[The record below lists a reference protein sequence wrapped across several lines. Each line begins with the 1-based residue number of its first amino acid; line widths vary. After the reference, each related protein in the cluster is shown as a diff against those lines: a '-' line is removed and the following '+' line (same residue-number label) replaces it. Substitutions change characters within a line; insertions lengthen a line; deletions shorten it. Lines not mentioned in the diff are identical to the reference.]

1 MDIINSYPAREN
13 HIQHLEKVVQESLDA
28 LELCAFFEKRQN
40 PLNEFNSQEELF
52 DNAVATL
59 QKVVPIRFY
68 GVYLVDEKTMDLY
81 LAHSCPEGYSQYLQD
96 NLENFIDNGTVAWAM
111 RENRTVVSFSYDH
124 KYDVLLHALETNQKS
139 HGLISCFLE
148 KNTAAITSW
157 NSILLTIIMRSTAYA
172 LENFHLYK
180 QLDDQNEKLNDTI
193 DQLNSEIKKKEAI
206 EEQLRESEIIYRNI
220 FENTG
225 NATIIIDNNGLI
237 LLSNS
242 QFLAFSKYTRE
253 ELEKIQDIFH
263 FFPQESHCA
272 IIQNLLT
279 SHPGHSQ
286 ALPQEFLFQDSEG
299 NQRFVLLY
307 IHSLGIDNKYI
318 LSFSDISK
326 IKQAEKELNFQAFH
340 DTLTQLPNRALLEKR
355 LSQAV
360 KKAYLQ
366 ADYNYAVLFIDID
379 RLKII
384 NDTLGHNAG
393 DEMIKQTSE
402 RLRTCIR
409 DVDTVARFG
418 GDEFVI
424 LLEGVHNARECEIV
438 LQRIYR
444 EFHSPLNVGGR
455 EMMLTLSTGIFLGD
469 RQLQDSEEIIR
480 CADLAMYQAKKL
492 GRNKYIYHNE
502 QECRR
507 EENNL
512 YLENEL
518 SKAIQSDSD
527 IFLTYQPIL
536 NLHSGAIYGLE
547 VLTRWN
553 HTQRGMLSPGKFIP
567 IAENTGLMVPL
578 GKKILSMAFSQFCAW
593 LEAYPDLKEIFLCL
607 NLSVNQLLQGDIV
620 ANISDAAAQ
629 AGMPLENIHL
639 EITESVFIDEATY
652 ASAVI
657 NELKEK
663 GIHVSIDDFGTGY
676 SSLRYLDQF
685 AIDLIKID
693 KELVQKITT
702 QNTSYS
708 IVESMLSLNQKLGI
722 QVVAEGIE
730 NVDQLRTLQRM
741 ECHLGQGFLF
751 SRPMTSRELEQYFSR
766 DINHCLLCDPS
777 RELQAY
783 SPG

>member
-1 MDIINSYPAREN
+1 
-13 HIQHLEKVVQESLDA
+13 
-28 LELCAFFEKRQN
+28 
-40 PLNEFNSQEELF
+40 
-52 DNAVATL
+52 
-59 QKVVPIRFY
+59 
-68 GVYLVDEKTMDLY
+68 
-81 LAHSCPEGYSQYLQD
+81 
-96 NLENFIDNGTVAWAM
+96 
-111 RENRTVVSFSYDH
+111 
-124 KYDVLLHALETNQKS
+124 
-139 HGLISCFLE
+139 
-148 KNTAAITSW
+148 
-157 NSILLTIIMRSTAYA
+157 
-172 LENFHLYK
+172 
-180 QLDDQNEKLNDTI
+180 
-193 DQLNSEIKKKEAI
+193 
-206 EEQLRESEIIYRNI
+206 
-220 FENTG
+220 
-225 NATIIIDNNGLI
+225 
-237 LLSNS
+237 
-242 QFLAFSKYTRE
+242 
-253 ELEKIQDIFH
+253 
-263 FFPQESHCA
+263 
-272 IIQNLLT
+272 LLT

-547 VLTRWN
+547 VLTRWH